1 MFNDHLVSPRLFQNS
16 TNYCSQTC
24 ERNNHLM
31 FQVATTQKWK
41 NLGQKDT
48 PTSRNRRGSCQRFSS
63 GLGSS
68 ANFGVHISV
77 RNLAG
82 LVLFF
87 WGGEPALVDMN
98 EKSQHVMYHNVF
110 FYLFN
115 LYNSLFVSSVYGLY
129 ILYILECFHKGAW
142 RKVSR
147 CSKPMIVKFMVSE
160 DVHSKVLG
168 MITALIMTVVMMP
181 LGYAMSMWLWRF
193 WIVGSQ
199 LLLFLRDKSAAL
211 MEKHWF
217 VLEIV
222 SDTDTGTRII

>member
-1 MFNDHLVSPRLFQNS
+1 MISTNTWEWLAIDPFQVVYDFLWMFNGHLFSSRLFQNPTTTAVRLAREKS
-16 TNYCSQTC
+16 PHVPGG
-24 ERNNHLM
+24 NNTKM
-31 FQVATTQKWK
+31 EKK
-41 NLGQKDT
+41 NVVGQKDT

-68 ANFGVHISV
+68 ADFRVHISV

-82 LVLFF
+82 FGLFV
-87 WGGEPALVDMN
+87 WGGEPVLVDMN
-98 EKSQHVMYHNVF
+98 EKSQHVMYHNVLF
-110 FYLFN
+110 FHLFN

-142 RKVSR
+142 RKVSS

-181 LGYAMSMWLWRF
+181 LGYAMSLWLWRF
-193 WIVGSQ
+193 WIVWSQ
-199 LLLFLRDKSAAL
+199 LLLF
-211 MEKHWF
+211 
-217 VLEIV
+217 
-222 SDTDTGTRII
+222 